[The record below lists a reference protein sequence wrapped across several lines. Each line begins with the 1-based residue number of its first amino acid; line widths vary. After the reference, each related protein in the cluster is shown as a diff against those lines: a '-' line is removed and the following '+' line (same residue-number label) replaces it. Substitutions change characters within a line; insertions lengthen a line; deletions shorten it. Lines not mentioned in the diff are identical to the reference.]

1 MSRTY
6 KATGINLKSMP
17 LGESDRLVT
26 ILTREFGLIRV
37 AAPGA
42 RKQNS
47 SLSGRSGLFVVNE
60 LLIAKGRSLDKITQA
75 ETLESYPGLS
85 QDLGKL
91 AASQY
96 LAEMVLA
103 QALSEQPQEELF
115 CLLTEHLSRLER
127 LPSTPASLVLAHLSH
142 AVFHLLALAGIT
154 PQVQVCCLTQR
165 SLTPDFTDPNWRV
178 GFSVPAGG
186 TVSLPALE
194 SLKAEGR
201 GGGGEVR
208 RWGDGEKLQKNS
220 IDVHSPLPPN
230 PQSGQRTLSESG
242 GTRARQC
249 PPRVPPILPPPTPP
263 LSSRRGIV
271 AEPTSTG
278 YQTVVHRQE
287 IPVLNTRLNATELA
301 LLQQLAGA
309 ELTQLNAFLPQPVS
323 PHTSWPIIEQI
334 LRQYAQYHFGRPI
347 RSATLIDSYFAS
359 LPTSSTNHDAT
370 V

>member
-26 ILTREFGLIRV
+26 VLTREFGLIRV
-37 AAPGA
+37 VAPGS

-96 LAEMVLA
+96 LAEMVLC
-103 QALSEQPQEELF
+103 QALSEQPQEQLF
-115 CLLTEHLSRLER
+115 CLLNEHLGRLER
-127 LPSTPASLVLAHLSH
+127 LPTTSPNLVLAHLTH

-154 PQVQVCCLTQR
+154 PQVQVCCLSQR
-165 SLTPDFTDPNWRV
+165 PLTPDFTDPNWRV
-178 GFSVPAGG
+178 GFSVSAGG

-194 SLKAEGR
+194 RSK
-201 GGGGEVR
+201 
-208 RWGDGEKLQKNS
+208 K
-220 IDVHSPLPPN
+220 
-230 PQSGQRTLSESG
+230 
-242 GTRARQC
+242 
-249 PPRVPPILPPPTPP
+249 
-263 LSSRRGIV
+263 GIV
-271 AEPTSTG
+271 AEATGTG

-287 IPVLNTRLNATELA
+287 TPVLNTRLNATELA

-309 ELTQLNAFLPQPVS
+309 DLTQLNAFLPSKPVFLD
-323 PHTSWPIIEQI
+323 TSWQLVEQI

-347 RSATLIDSYFAS
+347 RSAALIDSYFACLQS
-359 LPTSSTNHDAT
+359 SSTNNDAT